1 MFDPC
6 STPGLMPL
14 DQAKK
19 TLLDSVKSINEI
31 ETISIEQADGRV
43 LADDIESPINVPA
56 HNNSAM
62 DGYAFCFE
70 HSVANKQTSFECVGK
85 AMAGSPYSGML
96 EAGQCIR
103 IMTGAVVPDSA
114 TTVEMQENVDV
125 KGTIVTLRQQL
136 KQGNHI
142 RNAGED
148 IAAKECV
155 FNKGHTLNA
164 VDIGLLASL
173 GIADISVIRKVR
185 VAIFSTGDELKA
197 AGQQLSHGDIFES
210 NSKVIKA
217 MLSRMHIEVLD
228 LGIIPDSL
236 DAIENAFSEAN
247 QFADAVISSG
257 GVSVGEAD
265 FTKDVLER
273 LGNIEFW
280 KVAIKPGKPFAFGSL
295 TNSIFFGLPGNP
307 VSATVTFHQ
316 LTVPAIKKLSG
327 ANAVDNLQFNAITTH
342 RVKKRAGRLDFQR
355 GIASVTD
362 EGKLTVTPLGQ
373 QGSGVLSSLSKAN
386 CYLVLPQ
393 EHEGCEAGCTVK
405 IELFDSLL
413 S

>member
-1 MFDPC
+1 M
-6 STPGLMPL
+6 
-14 DQAKK
+14 
-19 TLLDSVKSINEI
+19 
-31 ETISIEQADGRV
+31 
-43 LADDIESPINVPA
+43 
-56 HNNSAM
+56 
-62 DGYAFCFE
+62 
-70 HSVANKQTSFECVGK
+70 
-85 AMAGSPYSGML
+85 
-96 EAGQCIR
+96 
-103 IMTGAVVPDSA
+103 
-114 TTVEMQENVDV
+114 
-125 KGTIVTLRQQL
+125 
-136 KQGNHI
+136 
-142 RNAGED
+142 
-148 IAAKECV
+148 
-155 FNKGHTLNA
+155 
-164 VDIGLLASL
+164 
-173 GIADISVIRKVR
+173 
-185 VAIFSTGDELKA
+185 
-197 AGQQLSHGDIFES
+197 
-210 NSKVIKA
+210 
-217 MLSRMHIEVLD
+217 
-228 LGIIPDSL
+228 
-236 DAIENAFSEAN
+236 
-247 QFADAVISSG
+247 
-257 GVSVGEAD
+257 GEAD